1 MSLGTFGEIRKVG
14 WYYAGSLLYPTP
26 HRRAFWRAGQ
36 KAEEEGPMGKTTGLF
51 LSWGRAWLGLSRAE
65 VMWKAAAT
73 SVMWV

>member
-26 HRRAFWRAGQ
+26 HRRAFRPAGE

>member
-1 MSLGTFGEIRKVG
+1 MSLGTFWEIRKVG
-14 WYYAGSLLYPTP
+14 KCYAGPFLYLTP
-26 HRRAFWRAGQ
+26 HGRAFRRVGK
-36 KAEEEGPMGKTTGLF
+36 KAEKEGPMGKTTGLS